1 MAPIPIPRQ
10 QQMHNGITIASV
22 IQTKAVNNPPRTI
35 ATIAPGGKGLIN
47 GKGLITEKRIKHY
60 C

>member
-22 IQTKAVNNPPRTI
+22 IQTKAVNNTPRTI
-35 ATIAPGGKGLIN
+35 ATTAPG
-47 GKGLITEKRIKHY
+47 GKGLITEKRIKRY
-60 C
+60 Y